1 MLEYKKVTKKVKNT
15 APWTNASNDLNGE
28 GKEVIETFYE
38 KKLIAEKSNQEKRRD
53 FMLNGKDTTT
63 CLIAG

>member
-1 MLEYKKVTKKVKNT
+1 MTKKVKNT
-15 APWTNASNDLNGE
+15 VPWTNASNDLNGE
-28 GKEVIETFYE
+28 GKEIIETFSE
-38 KKLIAEKSNQEKRRD
+38 NKFIAEKSNQEKRRD